1 MKRKLKT
8 AATTMAISL
17 AEAKAQCVLEHND
30 DDALLEALIKSA
42 QDYAE
47 QYIGFAITAQT
58 HIYASDCFPVALAIQ
73 SPNITSVVITYDDKD
88 NVAQILDPSQY
99 WLDDIVYPAS
109 ITARDTWP
117 ETYDKPNAVRVDV
130 TSGEANPANVPAAIK
145 QAMLLLIA
153 HGYANREAEVIGTI
167 TTNVKLGVEQF
178 LDAYRVPIC
187 I

>member
-17 AEAKAQCVLEHND
+17 AEAKAQCVVEHSD

-47 QYIGFAITAQT
+47 QYVGFAITQT
-58 HIYASDCFPVALAIQ
+58 THTYAFDCFPVALPIQ
-73 SPNITSVVITYDDKD
+73 SPNITSVVVTYDDED
-88 NVAQILDPSQY
+88 NVEQILSTSKY

-117 ETYDKPNAVRVDV
+117 STYDKPNAVRVDI
-130 TSGEANPANVPAAIK
+130 TSGESNAADVPAAIK

-153 HGYANREAEVIGTI
+153 HGYANREAEVVGVS
-167 TTNVKLGVEQF
+167 NNLKLGVEQF

-187 I
+187 V